1 MSDATNRELDQFYG
15 HEVEER
21 KVHEATKR
29 HEDAF
34 DLDDLFDACTEH
46 EAVILHCIQK
56 QQYASIG
63 ELFVKQRADVVKRRV
78 DIELGLAGNAFGDVA
93 RQVSGLGAHIRALK
107 GVAA

>member
-1 MSDATNRELDQFYG
+1 MEATNRELNQFYG

-34 DLDDLFDACTEH
+34 DLDDLFDTCVEH

-63 ELFVKQRADVVKRRV
+63 EIFTKQRADVVKRRV
-78 DIELGLAGNAFGDVA
+78 NLELGLAGNALD
-93 RQVSGLGAHIRALK
+93 AHFPSLRADLAALTIRVPA
-107 GVAA
+107 